1 MVSINIIS
9 AHMIRYEKMR
19 ETQWFL
25 TPTTCY
31 EYSFSTLCTM
41 LILFDFD
48 EISNEAKSPPKLSNS
63 EEIIAL
69 ALLVP
74 EI

>member
-1 MVSINIIS
+1 MKKWIF
-9 AHMIRYEKMR
+9 AK
-19 ETQWFL
+19 F
-25 TPTTCY
+25 
-31 EYSFSTLCTM
+31 TM